1 MSNPTMTSFN
11 RKSINPSQIRIAVLV
26 LVATAALIFFAGASS
41 AQKRRPAKHGSICG
55 DPTASCKSI
64 ATFQP
69 YDLPFRIPKNA
80 LIWDSDL
87 FYAVILKSVSSPA
100 DNCEIFV
107 PEKER
112 LAAQVLFLDRKVFS
126 SRCAEPGG
134 LSYTNTS
141 ARAQFMAVYAGMT
154 LADANRTFAAVQAT
168 GKFPRA
174 NIRRMRAAF
183 NGT

>member
-1 MSNPTMTSFN
+1 MISFN
-11 RKSINPSQIRIAVLV
+11 RTSIYPGRISVAVLV
-26 LVATAALIFFAGASS
+26 LIAIANAMIFFAGVTS

-55 DPTASCKSI
+55 DPTAACKSV

-69 YDLPFRIPKNA
+69 YDLPFRIPTNA
-80 LIWDSDL
+80 VIWDSDL
-87 FYAVILKSVSSPA
+87 FYAVILKSVNAPG
-100 DNCEIFV
+100 DNCDIFV
-107 PEKER
+107 PESER
-112 LAAQVLFLDRKVFS
+112 LAAQALFPDRKVFS

-141 ARAQFMAVYAGMT
+141 AKAQFMAVYAGMT
-154 LADANRTFAAVQAT
+154 LADANRTLAAVQAT